1 MPCNKSLQT
10 YGLKITSI
18 NYITVMSIRS
28 PDKLDWVFYSG
39 SHKVEIKVFS
49 RLGFYVE
56 ALKLQKH
63 LLPSI

>member
-1 MPCNKSLQT
+1 
-10 YGLKITSI
+10 
-18 NYITVMSIRS
+18 MSIRS